1 MRARPRQLPGAWLVM
16 GLLAA
21 AISGAAWLR
30 ANRIVAPSAAG
41 GRLTQ
46 PAPSWPDMRIDVNTA
61 SGPELDVLPGI
72 GPRLAERIVADRA
85 AHGPF
90 ATLDDLARV
99 PGVGQ
104 RLVEGVRPFAVAEP
118 EPES

>member
-1 MRARPRQLPGAWLVM
+1 M

-21 AISGAAWLR
+21 AICGAAWLR
-30 ANRIVAPSAAG
+30 ANRIVAPSAEG
-41 GRLTQ
+41 GRLAQ
-46 PAPSWPDMRIDVNTA
+46 PTPPWPDMRIDVNRA

-72 GPRLAERIVADRA
+72 GPLLAERIVADRA

-99 PGVGQ
+99 PGVGP
-104 RLVEGVRPFAVAEP
+104 RLVEGVRPFAVADAP
-118 EPES
+118 PDS